1 MVGIVMNLLFI
12 LVTRIQR
19 VERVQEV
26 LIFMRSISVGYI
38 LVALALMAVAPQS
51 ITLASTN
58 IRIPHGLLALSNAGL
73 TSNFMASLF
82 ICKFNYKL

>member
-1 MVGIVMNLLFI
+1 
-12 LVTRIQR
+12 
-19 VERVQEV
+19 
-26 LIFMRSISVGYI
+26 MRSISVGYI

-82 ICKFNYKL
+82 TVNLITNCKSNCKHLILYFQVYLILS